1 MEKPPKLLIVEDEV
15 NLAEGLK
22 DNFEFE
28 GFAVAVARDGRE
40 GLELAEREQPD
51 LILLDVMLPGM
62 DGLEVCR
69 TLRSRG
75 MRMPI
80 LMVTARS
87 QEQDIIEG
95 LEQGADDYVTKPFS
109 IRQLTARVRAHLRRT
124 GQAAPMETAQLGDIS
139 LDFRNYSAHRGG
151 TALVLTHR
159 EFEILR
165 YFLKHRGETVT
176 REQLLEHVWGI
187 THYPLTR
194 TVDNHIAKLRQ
205 KIEEDAA
212 EPKWIVTVHRGGYK
226 LLG

>member
-15 NLAEGLK
+15 HLAEGLK

-28 GFAVAVARDGRE
+28 GFAVTVARDGNE
-40 GLELAEREQPD
+40 GLALAERDTPD

-62 DGLEVCR
+62 DGLTVCR

-109 IRQLTARVRAHLRRT
+109 IRQLTARVKAHLRRT
-124 GQAAPMETAQLGDIS
+124 AQAAPLETAQLGDIS
-139 LDFRNYSAHRGG
+139 LDFRNFVATRGG
-151 TALVLTHR
+151 EPLALTHR

-205 KIEEDAA
+205 KIEDDAA

>member
-1 MEKPPKLLIVEDEV
+1 MEKPPKLLIVEDER
-15 NLAEGLK
+15 NLAQGLK

-28 GFAVAVARDGRE
+28 GFVALVAADGKSAVETALRE
-40 GLELAEREQPD
+40 EPD
-51 LILLDVMLPGM
+51 LILLDIMLPGM

-69 TLRSRG
+69 TLRARG

-80 LMVTARS
+80 LMLTARG
-87 QEQDIIEG
+87 QEEDIIEG

-109 IRQLTARVRAHLRRT
+109 IRQLTARVKAHLRRT
-124 GQAAPMETAQLGDIS
+124 AQPIPMETYQLGDIS
-139 LDFRNYSAHRGG
+139 LDFRNYQAQRGKEPL
-151 TALVLTHR
+151 ALTHR
-159 EFEILR
+159 EFDMLR
-165 YFLKHRGETVT
+165 FLLRHRGETVT

-205 KIEEDAA
+205 KIEEDPA
-212 EPKWIVTVHRGGYK
+212 EPRWIVTVHRGGYK

>member
-1 MEKPPKLLIVEDEV
+1 MEKPQKLLIVEDEL

-28 GFAVAVARDGRE
+28 GFAVAVARDGHE
-40 GLELAEREQPD
+40 ALAMAQSEQPD
-51 LILLDVMLPGM
+51 LILLDVMLPGV

-69 TLRSRG
+69 TLRARG

-109 IRQLTARVRAHLRRT
+109 LRQLTARVKAHLRRT
-124 GQAAPMETAQLGDIS
+124 AQATPLESFQLGDIL
-139 LDFRNYSAHRGG
+139 LDFRNFQAHRGG
-151 TALVLTHR
+151 ELLPLTHR

-205 KIEEDAA
+205 KIEEDPA
-212 EPKWIVTVHRGGYK
+212 EPRWIVTVHRGGYK
-226 LLG
+226 MLG